1 MTVDPLGLLV
11 AAAFVIVVETALRR
25 ARARRRPRVSKPD
38 DAAP

>member
-11 AAAFVIVVETALRR
+11 AAAVVLVTEMALRR
-25 ARARRRPRVSKPD
+25 ARARRRPPVSKPD